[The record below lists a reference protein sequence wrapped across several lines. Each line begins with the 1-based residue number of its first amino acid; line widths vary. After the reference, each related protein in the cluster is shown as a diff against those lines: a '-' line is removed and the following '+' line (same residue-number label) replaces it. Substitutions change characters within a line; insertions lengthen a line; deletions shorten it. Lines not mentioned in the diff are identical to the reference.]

1 MSMSDIVSR
10 TNSRVDTQ
18 IRKATIELFSSVV
31 KGTPVDTGRARGNW
45 QCTIGNAAT
54 DQVEHTDKS
63 GAGAISDIV
72 ATVPQ
77 KSGSVVWLA
86 NNVPYI
92 RKLEYSPVGKGG
104 SSQAPS
110 GMVRINI
117 QRFASFLREA

>member
-1 MSMSDIVSR
+1 MSMSEIVTR
-10 TNSRVDTQ
+10 TNAFVDIR
-18 IRKATIELFSSVV
+18 IRKATIGLFSSVV
-31 KGTPVDTGRARGNW
+31 KSTPVDTGRARGNW
-45 QCTIGNAAT
+45 QCTIANPAN

-63 GAGAISDIV
+63 GAGAISEIV

-77 KSGSVVWLA
+77 KAGSIVWLA

-104 SSQAPS
+104 SSQAPN

-117 QRFASFLREA
+117 QRFASMLREA

>member
-72 ATVPQ
+72 ATVPV
-77 KSGSVVWLA
+77 KSGVVVWLA

-92 RKLEYSPVGKGG
+92 QKLEYG
-104 SSQAPS
+104 SSQQAPA

>member
-1 MSMSDIVSR
+1 MSMSEIVSR
-10 TNSRVDTQ
+10 TNGFVDTKV
-18 IRKATIELFSSVV
+18 RKATIELFSSVV
-31 KGTPVDTGRARGNW
+31 KSTPVDTGRARGNW
-45 QCTIGNAAT
+45 QCTIASPAS

-77 KSGSVVWLA
+77 KAGSIVWLA

-92 RKLEYSPVGKGG
+92 RKLEYG
-104 SSQAPS
+104 SSKQAPN

-117 QRFASFLREA
+117 QRFASILREA

>member
-1 MSMSDIVSR
+1 MSMSEIVSR
-10 TNSRVDTQ
+10 TNGFVDTKV
-18 IRKATIELFSSVV
+18 RKATIELFSSVV
-31 KGTPVDTGRARGNW
+31 KSTPVDTGRARGNW
-45 QCTIGNAAT
+45 QCTIASPAS

-77 KSGSVVWLA
+77 KAGSIVWLA

-117 QRFASFLREA
+117 QRFANILREA